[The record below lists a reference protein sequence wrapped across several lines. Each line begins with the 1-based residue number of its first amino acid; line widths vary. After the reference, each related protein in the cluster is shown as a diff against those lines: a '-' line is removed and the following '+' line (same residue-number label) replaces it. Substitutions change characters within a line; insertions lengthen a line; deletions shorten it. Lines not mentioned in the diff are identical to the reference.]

1 MRGKKGFQIICV
13 CVPATEYIF
22 IAELKYVAILSQNS
36 IQAITRDG
44 TLDEVAA

>member
-1 MRGKKGFQIICV
+1 MRGTKGFLIICV

-22 IAELKYVAILSQNS
+22 IAELKYVAIQHS